1 MDELQKQLSTGKRVT
16 VLQSLEN
23 SQENNRGRVLI

>member
-1 MDELQKQLSTGKRVT
+1 MDELQKQLSTGKRVP